1 MSDKEIRSD
10 AKLKNLAE
18 KDPQFAAEMWR
29 FRHPEEGG
37 EKLTLEAICAALPD
51 LCGLSCSISTL
62 SEFYAWLRV
71 KRRLDARASLADQL
85 KLELAKDPDVTE
97 DQIRRA
103 GQRLFM
109 AEGIIEK
116 DAKVFADMVKIGQN
130 ETKLAQ
136 NEAKLKISKQAL
148 SHDARR
154 LALLEA
160 KAAEAKAKLDA
171 LTTAAK
177 SNGGLSAETLA
188 AIEEAAGLL

>member
-29 FRHPEEGG
+29 FRHPEDDGQ
-37 EKLTLEAICAALPD
+37 KLTLEAICAALPG

-85 KLELAKDPDVTE
+85 KLELAKDPDLTE

-116 DAKVFADMVKIGQN
+116 DARVFADMVKIGQN

-160 KAAEAKAKLDA
+160 KAAKADQAKEVLATKL
-171 LTTAAK
+171 
-177 SNGGLSAETLA
+177 SP
-188 AIEEAAGLL
+188 EEQNRRLREILK